1 MAVVGF
7 VLGIAIVV
15 GLIALYL
22 LPYIIGAKRG
32 IASTTALLG
41 QSPVRL
47 DHNCLVCVHS
57 LGCLWRHEGR

>member
-32 IASTTALLG
+32 IASTTALFWVNLPFG
-41 QSPVRL
+41 WTIIPWFACIPWALSR
-47 DHNCLVCVHS
+47 
-57 LGCLWRHEGR
+57 

>member
-32 IASTTALLG
+32 IASHLGRFQPHPVAFQGAKHLLDI
-41 QSPVRL
+41 P
-47 DHNCLVCVHS
+47 
-57 LGCLWRHEGR
+57 